1 MYLTYYLSTVLSNV
15 ENIEDVRKYVNV
27 AKYIIHVKSIYLILG
42 YRTLNYQF
50 CNRTS
55 KIAKQKMLSFISLV
69 LIGRHWVRTLILDNN
84 LFIVLKS
91 AETSVFPNVFIGV
104 LCHVR
109 LYCYRSVSSLYMN
122 QVQYNVICILAEE
135 SAQKFIRIPMLY
147 SRYVA

>member
-1 MYLTYYLSTVLSNV
+1 MIISILAWLSSRDPH
-15 ENIEDVRKYVNV
+15 IGPRRKICQCYKIYHTCKIV
-27 AKYIIHVKSIYLILG
+27 YLILG

-55 KIAKQKMLSFISLV
+55 KIAKQKCLSYISLV

-91 AETSVFPNVFIGV
+91 AETNVFPNVFIGV

-109 LYCYRSVSSLYMN
+109 LYCYRSLSSLYMN

-135 SAQKFIRIPMLY
+135 SAHTFIRIPMLY